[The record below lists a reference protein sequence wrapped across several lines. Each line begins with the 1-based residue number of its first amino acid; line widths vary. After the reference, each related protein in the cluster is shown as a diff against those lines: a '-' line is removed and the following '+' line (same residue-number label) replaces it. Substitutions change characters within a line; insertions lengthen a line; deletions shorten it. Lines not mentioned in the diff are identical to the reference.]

1 MATPSAAK
9 LAREHV
15 LGEVRD
21 LAEMQIGRA
30 RADLQYRLREATRTL
45 IPAVERRYTASTDRL
60 VSALQTAAAL
70 REHAD
75 GQAQRRLAELVGREQ
90 ALRSVLARLD
100 PADWPAAWPLPCSSA
115 PLQDCCPPSAPPAAW
130 TGLSCR
136 CACQPA
142 ATCSD
147 RGDS

>member
-1 MATPSAAK
+1 MATPSDAK

-45 IPAVERRYTASTDRL
+45 ILAVERRYAASTDRL
-60 VSALQTAAAL
+60 VSALETAAAL

-100 PADWPAAWPLPCSSA
+100 PAD
-115 PLQDCCPPSAPPAAW
+115 
-130 TGLSCR
+130 
-136 CACQPA
+136 
-142 ATCSD
+142 
-147 RGDS
+147 